1 MVHTSKHIFIP
12 YFIQCGDRNNSITP
26 FARSTSLGDCRRLT
40 HTDTLSLEHSPRNL
54 VGKRCGKNITH
65 CFWAKTWTTA
75 SCLKLSWM
83 LIICWYY
90 ITLHNTPICQFYS
103 STLSNSW
110 LLLLLEFVHF
120 STNFDIRTQT
130 LDFLFYVL
138 NLFLV
143 WIYSPSRY
151 RFFYKPPGNQKPH
164 FMSIY
169 LPLVKKKKSIC
180 LPFYLDCCTEPDEL

>member
-1 MVHTSKHIFIP
+1 MWGSEKLYYTLCKVNEFGRLQKAHT
-12 YFIQCGDRNNSITP
+12 R
-26 FARSTSLGDCRRLT
+26 
-40 HTDTLSLEHSPRNL
+40 TDTLSLEHKPRNL

-65 CFWAKTWTTA
+65 CSWAKTWTTA

-120 STNFDIRTQT
+120 CTNFDIRTQT

-143 WIYSPSRY
+143 WIYSLSRY
-151 RFFYKPPGNQKPH
+151 RFFLQ
-164 FMSIY
+164 
-169 LPLVKKKKSIC
+169 
-180 LPFYLDCCTEPDEL
+180 TTW